1 MAVDGKRGAE
11 VGIPGKYRNESDLPA
26 NVGNGSGTVYGD
38 RKCGAGVRIYPQV
51 REHLGLTGKR
61 RERLGERETGKS
73 YGKWQNRSEIF
84 AIGVGGG
91 RLRSEPHAS
100 MLPAGELVGTA
111 GAWRGSWGRLRRTRR
126 STGRP
131 AGWPR
136 GATTLRG
143 RADREGRV
151 SCTLRHDRRER
162 VCARLVRRRPHVA
175 F

>member
-1 MAVDGKRGAE
+1 MKKTFFSRFYRQTSVMARVRSTVTG
-11 VGIPGKYRNESDLPA
+11 
-26 NVGNGSGTVYGD
+26 NVV
-38 RKCGAGVRIYPQV
+38 QV
-51 REHLGLTGKR
+51 REYLGLTGKR
-61 RERLGERETGKS
+61 RERLGKQETGKF
-73 YGKWQNRSEIF
+73 YGKWQNRSETL
-84 AIGVGGG
+84 ANGVGGG

-126 STGRP
+126 PTGRP

-136 GATTLRG
+136 GAATLRG
-143 RADREGRV
+143 RVAREGRV